1 MTTPALNTARCHTE
15 TQTEQEVRGGVSRFV
30 LLDRITGYGCG
41 TGDSMTTHTALQSAP
56 DYLALECMAQCAAM
70 HLRVALS
77 FERHVF
83 LLGMRDVQLAD
94 RSKQAEQVKQAEQAN
109 PTCHTDVAD
118 LADLADLADHVGQAG
133 QVDPTDPDGHA
144 NQPAQAPQADQD
156 KSPKTS
162 KQGRPSGAQIT
173 GIVVCTAT
181 RTGETDSGASYTVAC
196 RLLTEEG
203 GPAAVIAHGE
213 VLLSSLPYSERFP
226 EQVLRPH
233 YEALFRTLTGGTP
246 PISIC
251 TGARP

>member
-1 MTTPALNTARCHTE
+1 
-15 TQTEQEVRGGVSRFV
+15 V
-30 LLDRITGYGCG
+30 LLDRITGYSGV

-70 HLRVALS
+70 HLRVTLR

-83 LLGMRDVQLAD
+83 LLGMRDVQLVD
-94 RSKQAEQVKQAEQAN
+94 LSNQAE
-109 PTCHTDVAD
+109 
-118 LADLADLADHVGQAG
+118 
-133 QVDPTDPDGHA
+133 
-144 NQPAQAPQADQD
+144 QAPQADQD
-156 KSPKTS
+156 KSPETS
-162 KQGRPSGAQIT
+162 KQGRASGAQIT

>member
-30 LLDRITGYGCG
+30 LLDRITGYSGG

-56 DYLALECMAQCAAM
+56 DYLALECMAQCAGM
-70 HLRVALS
+70 HLRVTLR

-83 LLGMRDVQLAD
+83 LLDMRDVQLAD
-94 RSKQAEQVKQAEQAN
+94 RSNQAEQAKQAEQ
-109 PTCHTDVAD
+109 
-118 LADLADLADHVGQAG
+118 
-133 QVDPTDPDGHA
+133 
-144 NQPAQAPQADQD
+144 D
-156 KSPKTS
+156 KSPETS
-162 KQGRPSGAQIT
+162 EQGRASGAQIT
-173 GIVVCTAT
+173 GIVACTAT
-181 RTGETDSGASYTVAC
+181 RTGETDSGASYTVVC

-203 GPAAVIAHGE
+203 GPASVIAHGE